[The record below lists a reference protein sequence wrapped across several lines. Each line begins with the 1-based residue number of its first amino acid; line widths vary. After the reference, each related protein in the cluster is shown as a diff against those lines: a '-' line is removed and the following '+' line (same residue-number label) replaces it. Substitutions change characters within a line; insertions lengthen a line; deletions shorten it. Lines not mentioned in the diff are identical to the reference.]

1 MVEHLSD
8 EVRKKKSRV
17 WFHNSV
23 KERIRVG
30 IRSEDSCSKS
40 RKINDGVI
48 ANLRLCRV
56 GVDEPSD
63 MTDHERKR

>member
-8 EVRKKKSRV
+8 EVRKKPRV
-17 WFHNSV
+17 CLVPCSLEL

-40 RKINDGVI
+40 REINDGVI
-48 ANLRLCRV
+48 VNLRLGRV
-56 GVDEPSD
+56 GSGSG
-63 MTDHERKR
+63 